1 MDQVL
6 ARVCKRARSADVRCF
21 QSPPGGP
28 AAAGRLRRGFD
39 AFRVPDQPPKTLST
53 KASRGG
59 GPPYYKFGSRALY
72 RWADALAWAEAR
84 LGPPRCST
92 SEATK
97 ALGAA

>member
-1 MDQVL
+1 MFDVSNL
-6 ARVCKRARSADVRCF
+6 RPEDLLPRVACAEALTRS
-21 QSPPGGP
+21 
-28 AAAGRLRRGFD
+28 GF
-39 AFRVPDQPPKTLST
+39 PTSPKTLST